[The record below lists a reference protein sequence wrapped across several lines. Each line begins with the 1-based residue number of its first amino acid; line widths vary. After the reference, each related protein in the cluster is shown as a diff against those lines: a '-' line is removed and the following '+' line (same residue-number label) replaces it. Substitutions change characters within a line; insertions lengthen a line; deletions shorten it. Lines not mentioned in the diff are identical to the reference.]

1 MLGGSL
7 IRAIP
12 TEVIMLVRSRSLC
25 LAVLVSA
32 FALPL
37 ALPAV
42 AQDITL
48 DSDVISGLPIRAIGP
63 AVMGGRIADI
73 AAVRDGEK
81 LTIFIGSASGG
92 VWRSRDGGTT
102 FKPVFDKQPGL
113 SIGSIAIDPSDSKT
127 VWVGTGESWVRN
139 SVSVGT
145 GVYRSRDGGD
155 NWDAMGLPDSEHVS
169 RILVNPKDGK
179 TVYACALGH
188 LWNSNSERG
197 VYKTSDGGKTW
208 AKILYRN
215 DSTGCA
221 EMAMDPQ
228 DPSIIYAAMWDVR
241 REPWNFRS
249 GGPGSGMFKSTDAGA
264 TWHELRK
271 GLPEGDL
278 GRIGMAVAPSDHNRV
293 YAIVE
298 ARNHT
303 ALFRSNDAGDS
314 WAEVNNS
321 WNVSGRPFYF
331 ARVIVD
337 PKNADRV
344 YKPGFSFTVS
354 EDGGKSFSSA
364 IDTQGP
370 DEGVHGDFHAL
381 WINPDNPSQMLCGND
396 GGVYQSLDQ
405 ANHWRFLNNIPVA
418 QFYHVSAD
426 MADPYNVYGGL
437 QDNGSW
443 MGASRGVDGIPNRA
457 WRVIGIGDGFWAFS
471 DPSDS
476 DYAYAEYQGGR
487 ISRFR
492 KSTGESR
499 DIKPLPR
506 ANEPDFRFN
515 WNTPIALSPNVKGTI
530 YLGGQFLFRSRDHG
544 ESWDRISP
552 DLTTNNPERQH
563 QERSGGLTID
573 NSDAEKYETIYT
585 IAESPKN
592 GEVIWAGTDDG
603 NVQIT
608 RDGGKHWTNV
618 VTNVPELPANT
629 WVSTIEAS
637 HFDPAVAYATFDGH
651 ATGDMKTHV
660 YRTKDYGKTW
670 TSLSTPELTGYAH
683 VVREDLVNKDL
694 LFVGT
699 EFGLFI
705 SIDSGAHWAQF
716 KGDLPNV
723 AVRDIAIQP
732 RESDLI
738 LATHGR
744 GVYILDDL
752 TPLRALTP
760 EMLSK
765 DLVMLPS
772 RPSVLELP
780 AGEQRADGDSEFMGR
795 TVPESASIV
804 YYQKKRHIFGDLK
817 LEIYDDKGTLLTSI
831 QGDKRRGL
839 NRLEWPERAKPPKVP
854 PAAGL
859 VENEFLF
866 YGPQAQEGTYTVK
879 LTKGKETYTSTF
891 KLVPDP
897 RSKSTPADRA
907 LQHKVVTRLYSD
919 LAQLTYVVDATN
931 DLRDQVKSR
940 TAAAADAQLKEQL
953 NGLLKQ
959 LDDFRETLV
968 SVKEGGMI
976 TGEEKLREHL
986 GDLYGAING
995 YSGRPTQSEIERATV
1010 IEKQLD
1016 DAGAKLKSISSTSL
1030 TPVNSALQGKSQKPI
1045 NAMSREDWDKKQK

>member
-1 MLGGSL
+1 MLAAL
-7 IRAIP
+7 R
-12 TEVIMLVRSRSLC
+12 LFC
-25 LAVLVSA
+25 LATIVSVLTFLAATSA
-32 FALPL
+32 I
-37 ALPAV
+37 
-42 AQDITL
+42 AQEVTL
-48 DSDVISGLPIRAIGP
+48 DSDVISGLPIRSIGP

-73 AAVRDGEK
+73 AAVREGEK
-81 LTIFIGSASGG
+81 LTIYIGSASGG
-92 VWRSRDGGTT
+92 VWRSRDGGIT
-102 FKPVFDKQPGL
+102 FKPIFDKEPSQ
-113 SIGSIAIDPSDSKT
+113 SIGSIAIDPSDPKT

-145 GVYRSRDGGD
+145 GVYRSRDGGE
-155 NWDAMGLPDSEHVS
+155 NWDAMGLADSEHVS
-169 RILVNPKDGK
+169 RILINPKDGK

-188 LWNSNSERG
+188 LWNSNTERG

-208 AKILYRN
+208 NKILYRN

-228 DPSIIYAAMWDVR
+228 DPSVIYAAMWDVR

-249 GGPGSGMFKSTDAGA
+249 GGPGSGFFKSTDAGA

-293 YAIVE
+293 YAVVE

-303 ALFRSNDAGDS
+303 ALFRSDNAGDG
-314 WAEVNNS
+314 WTEVNNS
-321 WNVSGRPFYF
+321 FNISGRPFYF
-331 ARVIVD
+331 ARLIVD
-337 PKNADRV
+337 PKNPDRV
-344 YKPGFSFTVS
+344 YKPGFFFTVS

-364 IDTQGP
+364 INTEGP
-370 DEGVHGDFHAL
+370 DSGVHGDFHAL
-381 WINPDNPSQMLCGND
+381 WINPSNPDQMLCGND
-396 GGVYQSLDQ
+396 GGVYQSLDL
-405 ANHWRFLNNIPVA
+405 ANHWRFLNDIPVA

-437 QDNGSW
+437 QDNGTW
-443 MGASRGVDGIPNRA
+443 MGASRGIDGIPNRA
-457 WRVIGIGDGFWAFS
+457 WRVIGIGDGFWSFS
-471 DPSDS
+471 DPSDP
-476 DYAYAEYQGGR
+476 DFAYAEYQGGR

-506 ANEPDFRFN
+506 AGEPDFRFN
-515 WNTPIALSPNVKGTI
+515 WNSPIALSPNAKGTI

-563 QERSGGLTID
+563 QELSGGLTID

-585 IAESPKN
+585 ISESPKH
-592 GEVIWAGTDDG
+592 GEVIWVGTDDG
-603 NVQIT
+603 NVQVT

-618 VTNVPELPANT
+618 IASVPGLPANT
-629 WVSTIEAS
+629 WVSTVEAG

-651 ATGDMKTHV
+651 ATGDMKTYI
-660 YRTKDYGKTW
+660 YRTNDYGKTW
-670 TSLSTPELTGYAH
+670 TSLSTPDLHGYAH
-683 VVREDLVNKDL
+683 VVREDLVNPKL

-699 EFGLFI
+699 ELGLFI
-705 SIDSGAHWAQF
+705 SIDSGTHWAQF

-744 GVYILDDL
+744 GVWILDDL

-760 EMLSK
+760 EVLAK
-765 DLVMLPS
+765 DVVMLPS

-780 AGEQRADGDSEFMGR
+780 AGEQRADGDAEFMGR
-795 TVPESASIV
+795 TLPETAFIA
-804 YYQKKRHIFGDLK
+804 YYQRKRHIFGDLK
-817 LEIYDDKGTLLTSI
+817 VDVYDDKGTLLTSI

-866 YGPQAQEGTYTVK
+866 YGPQVQEGTYTVK
-879 LTKGKETYTSTF
+879 MTKGKETYTSTV

-907 LQHKVVTRLYSD
+907 LQHKVVWKLYND

-931 DLRDQVKSR
+931 DLREQTKAR
-940 TAAAADAQLKEQL
+940 AAAATDAQLKDQL
-953 NGLLKQ
+953 NKLLAQ
-959 LDDFRETLV
+959 LNDFRETLV
-968 SVKEGGMI
+968 AVKEGGAI

-995 YSGRPTQSEIERATV
+995 YSGRPTQQEVERTTV
-1010 IEKQLD
+1010 LEKELD
-1016 DAGAKLKSISSTSL
+1016 DAGAKLKSVDETALPAI
-1030 TPVNSALQGKSQKPI
+1030 NSALQGKKQEPI
-1045 NAMSREDWDKKQK
+1045 KAMSREDWDKKQK